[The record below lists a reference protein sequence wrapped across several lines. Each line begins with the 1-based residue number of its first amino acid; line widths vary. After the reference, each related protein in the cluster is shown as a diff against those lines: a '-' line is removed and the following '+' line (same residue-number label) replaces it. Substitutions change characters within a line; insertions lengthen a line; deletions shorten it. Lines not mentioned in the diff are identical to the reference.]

1 MQTDNNKYKIII
13 FDGVCLLC
21 NSAVYFLHKR
31 LRFREYKFVASQ
43 TNEGKELTDQFNL
56 GNLPEETI
64 VLIKE
69 NNIYTKTDALFHI
82 VDDLPLKWSVIKIFK
97 IVPRPIRNWAYNI
110 ISKNRHLIFGKVEG
124 SE

>member
-69 NNIYTKTDALFHI
+69 NNLN
-82 VDDLPLKWSVIKIFK
+82 SKIF
-97 IVPRPIRNWAYNI
+97 IYY
-110 ISKNRHLIFGKVEG
+110 SFLI
-124 SE
+124 